1 LSVPHLTVLSGS
13 ARGKIVVLGGE
24 SCRIGREAGIELSI
38 NDSKASRIHVEI
50 NLKDGQHILRDLHS
64 KNGTLVNGTSV
75 SALTLKEGDQI
86 QVGET
91 RMAFS
96 MQDAPATPRGQGR
109 QLDSVAASRL
119 PVGAIPTLGSAG
131 MADGSTAEAFETLE
145 LNAPLGILRGDVAQ
159 AGVPVATA
167 PHAPLNSALER
178 ANRSLRG
185 LFAIARAAAEANSS
199 AELWSALSDG
209 LRSAI
214 EADRVTPVLLDE
226 KGQWFV
232 AESGPKAA
240 PAPFAR
246 IPVSRTIVDYALRT
260 RRSVLTAPRTDSRFG
275 HAKSIG
281 EQGITSALSVPVI
294 SHEQVLGVIY
304 ADRMGGQ
311 DFVREDQEL
320 VTAACLQAAP
330 ALSNLQRLEEALAK
344 KERLLKELK
353 NQHHL
358 LGESPRMRE
367 VSAFIQRAAPTQS
380 VVLVLGE
387 SGTGKELVARAIHYN
402 STRSDAPFIVVN
414 CAALTETLIESE
426 LFGHVRGA
434 FTGAASDRAGRF
446 EMAHDGTIF
455 LDEIGELSNNCQ
467 TKLLRVLEQGEISRV
482 GESRVRKVNV
492 RVVAA
497 TNRDLQSEVKAGR
510 FREDLF
516 YRLNVLAVSL
526 PPLRDRDSDKDLLL
540 EHYLHEAAL
549 RSGRLKLYFSDE
561 ARQALVGYR
570 WPGNVRELRNLTER
584 IAVLCPT
591 EVIGLSDLPDE
602 CRAAASIAASAITVA
617 SIVLPEKNDS
627 AAPPAARPE
636 PPAEAPAGTR
646 LADIEKQHILRIL
659 QDCDNNKKLAAE
671 KLGIDRSTLY
681 AKLRAYGILSQDADP
696 RA

>member
-1 LSVPHLTVLSGS
+1 MQTGSQSVPHLTVLSGPT
-13 ARGKIVVLGGE
+13 RGKIVVLGAE
-24 SCRIGREAGIELSI
+24 PCRIGRESTLELSI
-38 NDSKASRIHVEI
+38 SDSKASRVHVEI
-50 NLKDGQHILRDLHS
+50 NCKDGQYILRDLHS
-64 KNGTLVNGTSV
+64 KNGTLVNGASV
-75 SALTLKEGDQI
+75 TALTLKEGDQI

-96 MQDAPATPRGQGR
+96 MQDAPAVPQTKNR
-109 QLDSVAASRL
+109 QLDSVLAARL
-119 PVGAIPTLGSAG
+119 PVGVIPTLGSTG
-131 MADGSTAEAFETLE
+131 MADRNAAEAFETLE
-145 LNAPLGILRGDVAQ
+145 LNAPLGILRGE
-159 AGVPVATA
+159 AGVSHAAETSDHVAVDINQ
-167 PHAPLNSALER
+167 PLGSALER

-199 AELWSALSDG
+199 AELWNALSDG

-214 EADRVTPVLLDE
+214 EADRVTPVMLDE

-232 AESGPKAA
+232 AEANQKSPLGKGQ
-240 PAPFAR
+240 FSR
-246 IPVSRTIVDYALRT
+246 ISVSRTIVDYALRT
-260 RRSVLTAPRTDSRFG
+260 RRSVLTAPRNDARFG
-275 HAKSIG
+275 HSKSIG
-281 EQGITSALSVPVI
+281 EQGITSAISVPVI
-294 SHEQVLGVIY
+294 SHDQVLGVIY

-330 ALSNLQRLEEALAK
+330 ALANLQRLEEALTK

-353 NQHHL
+353 SQHHL
-358 LGESPRMRE
+358 LGESPKMKD

-402 STRSDAPFIVVN
+402 STRSDAAFVTVN

-434 FTGAASDRAGRF
+434 FTGAAADRPGRF
-446 EMAHDGTIF
+446 ELAHDGTIF

-510 FREDLF
+510 FREDLY
-516 YRLNVLAVSL
+516 YRLNVLSISL
-526 PPLRDRDSDKDLLL
+526 PALRERGADVPLLL
-540 EHYLHEAAL
+540 EHYLREAAV
-549 RSGRLKLYFSDE
+549 RTARPKLEFSEE
-561 ARQALVGYR
+561 ALQALTCYR

-591 EVIGLSDLPDE
+591 EVIGLADLPVE
-602 CRAAASIAASAITVA
+602 CV
-617 SIVLPEKNDS
+617 
-627 AAPPAARPE
+627 APPATESASAANVEAKSSPSVKVD
-636 PPAEAPAGTR
+636 APAGSR
-646 LADIEKQHILRIL
+646 LADIEKQHILRVL
-659 QDCDNNKKLAAE
+659 QTCENNKKLAAE

-681 AKLRAYGILSQDADP
+681 AKLRAYGILAQDTDA